1 MSVPLVE
8 DMSRAEPMDRTEVEA
23 FLGNEGTGVLA
34 LAQDDES
41 YAFPVSYGFDA
52 VDGTFYLRL
61 AFHPDSE
68 KRAFLGPD
76 STVSLVVSDER
87 EGKWRSVVARGRLR
101 ETGEAAIDSSVVEAI
116 RRVNIPFFTVFDRPA
131 RELDFQ
137 LFRLAPDDLTGH
149 KQT

>member
-1 MSVPLVE
+1 
-8 DMSRAEPMDRTEVEA
+8 MSRAEPMDEA
-23 FLGNEGTGVLA
+23 EIDGFLGNEGTGTLA
-34 LAQDDES
+34 FAQEDES
-41 YAFPVSYGFDA
+41 YAIPISYGFDA
-52 VDGTFYLRL
+52 TDGTFYFRL

-76 STVSLVVSDER
+76 STVSFVVSEETDE
-87 EGKWRSVVARGRLR
+87 GWRSVVARGHLR

-131 RELDFQ
+131 RDLDFQ
-137 LFRLAPDDLTGH
+137 LFRLRPDELTGH

>member
-1 MSVPLVE
+1 MSG
-8 DMSRAEPMDRTEVEA
+8 AEPMDDTEIDE
-23 FLGNEGTGVLA
+23 FLGNEGTAVLA
-34 LAQDDES
+34 LARDDES
-41 YAFPVSYGFDA
+41 YAIPVSYGFDA
-52 VDGTFYLRL
+52 TDGTFYLRL

-68 KRAFLGPD
+68 KREYLGP
-76 STVSLVVSDER
+76 SRTVSLVVSEETDD
-87 EGKWRSVVARGRLR
+87 GWRSVVARGHLR

-131 RELDFQ
+131 RELEFE